1 MGRDSFEREL
11 NSLIVAINNKNYEEA
26 LKLLREFDLNLSKL
40 SKERASALYLL
51 LEELTKSLKIEEEK
65 ILSLLETKAC
75 VKNSYLKHS
84 L

>member
-1 MGRDSFEREL
+1 LGRDSFEREL

-26 LKLLREFDLNLSKL
+26 LNLLREFDLNLPKL

-65 ILSLLETKAC
+65 ILSLLETKVW